1 MVKYICLL
9 RFTEQGAKNLKKSIS
24 RAHNFDKLAAKSGVK
39 VDKQLWT
46 IGEFDGVL
54 VLSAENEAKVLHLLA
69 TLAAMGNV
77 STSTL
82 RAFDAKEFSKILK

>member
-9 RFTEQGAKNLKKSIS
+9 RFTEQGAKNLKKSVS

-54 VLSAENEAKVLHLLA
+54 VLSADDEAKVLHLLA
-69 TLAAMGNV
+69 TLAEMGNV

-82 RAFDAKEFSKILK
+82 RAFDAKEFSKILS

>member
-1 MVKYICLL
+1 MVKYISLL
-9 RFTEQGAKNLKKSIS
+9 KFTEQGAKNLKKSIS
-24 RAHNFDKLAAKSGVK
+24 RAHNFDKLAAKSGVH

-54 VLSAENEAKVLHLLA
+54 VLSADDEAKVLHLLA
-69 TLAAMGNV
+69 TLAEMGNV

-82 RAFDAKEFSKILK
+82 RAFDAKEFSAILG